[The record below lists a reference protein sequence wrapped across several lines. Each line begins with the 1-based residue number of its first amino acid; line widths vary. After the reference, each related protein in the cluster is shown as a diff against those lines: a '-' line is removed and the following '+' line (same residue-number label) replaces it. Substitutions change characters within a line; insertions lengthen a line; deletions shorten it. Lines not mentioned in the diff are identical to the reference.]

1 MYQPPKPKGPQ
12 PQPQPKGPQPLPP
25 QPKPEQKAQPQQWQT
40 TFTGTLGKN
49 AITMTLQ
56 RNGEMITGSY
66 SYQGRQGALALGGYV
81 SENGVTLNMDEQ
93 DSKGVK
99 TGHLTLH
106 IRENGVHGMW
116 YPPTGAGTCYGVNLK
131 PQVTPPQ
138 PKSNE
143 PQPKPEQKAQQSNA
157 KPPTPPPVPPKPA
170 QAANLTGSIGKYGIR
185 MTLRV
190 QEGKL
195 SGNYGYISKG
205 TTPFVLTGTV
215 DAKGQATFMAGQETF
230 TGTLSQDLKTFK
242 GTWTAGG
249 QTLPCEL
256 GGKAPDPEPPAGYKP
271 YLPAGITAQNITN
284 KQVRALLSQQNAGAI
299 VWITRLPEVNTK
311 ATMHVSD
318 AGKDFLKGYEGFGPN
333 PYRDQAGYM
342 TIGVGHLLDIN
353 LDGKMSAAEWSNYDK
368 LGFPRGNLSQ
378 EQMMGLY
385 EKDLQPRVANVN
397 AMLKVPV
404 TQELFDALV
413 SLTFNAGEKNLAN
426 SDLIKK
432 LNAGNYQAMPSEFIR
447 WVYTSKKKSL
457 GLQIR
462 RIKEMVSFAVPYIK
476 K

>member
-49 AITMTLQ
+49 TITMTLQ

-143 PQPKPEQKAQQSNA
+143 PQPKPSGPQPQPSNA

-195 SGNYGYISKG
+195 SGNYGYIFS
-205 TTPFVLTGTV
+205 
-215 DAKGQATFMAGQETF
+215 
-230 TGTLSQDLKTFK
+230 
-242 GTWTAGG
+242 
-249 QTLPCEL
+249 
-256 GGKAPDPEPPAGYKP
+256 
-271 YLPAGITAQNITN
+271 
-284 KQVRALLSQQNAGAI
+284 
-299 VWITRLPEVNTK
+299 TRQLHFFDVAEGV
-311 ATMHVSD
+311 
-318 AGKDFLKGYEGFGPN
+318 KD
-333 PYRDQAGYM
+333 R
-342 TIGVGHLLDIN
+342 
-353 LDGKMSAAEWSNYDK
+353 
-368 LGFPRGNLSQ
+368 
-378 EQMMGLY
+378 
-385 EKDLQPRVANVN
+385 
-397 AMLKVPV
+397 
-404 TQELFDALV
+404 
-413 SLTFNAGEKNLAN
+413 LA
-426 SDLIKK
+426 
-432 LNAGNYQAMPSEFIR
+432 
-447 WVYTSKKKSL
+447 V
-457 GLQIR
+457 
-462 RIKEMVSFAVPYIK
+462 
-476 K
+476 